1 MSRKRGIDPREI
13 KFEKRR
19 REYDEDSNSGNS
31 TNAIS
36 PNAVLAQPMF
46 STSPPTESFMGAQPP
61 NENGN
66 YLSSLSSDGLAGLM
80 GNMAISGSGSES
92 DSDTPPAN
100 TPPANTPPV
109 TTPPQRGRSNTMG
122 GKSKKRKTKYGGKK
136 MRKTLKKTKRKWS
149 KKYKKSINC
158 KKPKGFSQKQYCKY
172 GRKTNK
178 RRTKK
183 TRRR

>member
-1 MSRKRGIDPREI
+1 MSGKRGRGDPTSPY

-19 REYDEDSNSGNS
+19 KEDDGDSSSSDESSNSGNS

-36 PNAVLAQPMF
+36 PNAAPLAQPMI
-46 STSPPTESFMGAQPP
+46 SSSPPTGSFMGAQPP

-80 GNMAISGSGSES
+80 GNMEISGSES

-100 TPPANTPPV
+100 TPPV
-109 TTPPQRGRSNTMG
+109 TSAPQRRRSNTMG

-136 MRKTLKKTKRKWS
+136 MKKTKRKWS